1 MKSGLSDKSRL
12 YHILEA
18 IDEIES
24 YVKDLSFNDFIKDSK
39 TRFATIKQLEIIG
52 EAAGNLNQEL
62 LKEFDD
68 IDWRAVKAF
77 RNVMVHE
84 YFSVN
89 LETVWNT
96 VFEDLP
102 PLKLTAGRM
111 MQKFT

>member
-1 MKSGLSDKSRL
+1 MKNGLSDRARL
-12 YHILEA
+12 QHILEA
-18 IDEIES
+18 ISEIEL
-24 YVKDLSFNDFIKDSK
+24 YVKGLLFDGFIGDSK

-52 EAAGNLNQEL
+52 EAVSSINPNLLNGFSE
-62 LKEFDD
+62 

-102 PLKLTAGRM
+102 PLKRTIELMLR
-111 MQKFT
+111 KLS

>member
-1 MKSGLSDKSRL
+1 MRNELSDKIRL
-12 YHILEA
+12 QHILEA
-18 IDEIES
+18 ISEIEL
-24 YVKDLSFNDFIKDSK
+24 YVAGTTFEHFIKDSK

-52 EAAGNLNQEL
+52 EAVSRIDSAL
-62 LKEFDD
+62 LEKFNE
-68 IDWRAVKAF
+68 IEWRAVKAF

-102 PLKLTAGRM
+102 LLKDTVKKMIQEL
-111 MQKFT
+111 

>member
-1 MKSGLSDKSRL
+1 MRSDLGDKARL
-12 YHILEA
+12 LHILKA
-18 IDEIES
+18 ISEIET
-24 YVKDLSFNDFIKDSK
+24 YVEGLTFNDFISDSK

-52 EAAGNLNQEL
+52 EAANHINSDLLN
-62 LKEFDD
+62 EFNQVE
-68 IDWRAVKAF
+68 WRAVCAF

-102 PLKLTAGRM
+102 PLKSTIELM
-111 MQKFT
+111 LKKFN